1 MAGAKKIRNH
11 GSSQKKTGSGSAL
24 LMYSYRQISL
34 ILPADYIYSW
44 PSDYI
49 DAYLL
54 IQSILI
60 CRWNPFLPAD
70 LIDLACR
77 LHPFLP
83 ADYIYSYLQITFI
96 LTYRFHSFLQ
106 TDYIHSYPQ
115 ITFILTCRL
124 HPFVS
129 ADYIHSYL
137 QIKSIHT
144 CRLHIFLPSDSIHS
158 PADYIHS
165 YLQITFIFT
174 CRLYNQL
181 YRDILLNI
189 TTISCW
195 KVASISFLW
204 TAFICHVPE

>member
-49 DAYLL
+49 DSYLL

-83 ADYIYSYLQITFI
+83 ADDIYSYLQN
-96 LTYRFHSFLQ
+96 
-106 TDYIHSYPQ
+106 
-115 ITFILTCRL
+115 TFILTCRL
-124 HPFVS
+124 HS
-129 ADYIHSYL
+129 
-137 QIKSIHT
+137 
-144 CRLHIFLPSDSIHS
+144 FLPT
-158 PADYIHS
+158 DYIHS
-165 YLQITFIFT
+165 YLQITFILT
-174 CRLYNQL
+174 CRLHTFL
-181 YRDILLNI
+181 PIDDIHLFLQI
-189 TTISCW
+189 T
-195 KVASISFLW
+195 SILICRIYSFLS
-204 TAFICHVPE
+204 AD